1 MPSSSLTRPEA
12 AHGRGAPRAISSSS
26 TFGWVLRTP
35 VQAPTFSG
43 RALPR
48 VMIAPCPPSGWCSGS
63 SSLTGL
69 LTIAGASVRLTTQQ
83 PKRPRRVQT
92 VLHEENVPDLRTKRG
107 TMDGA
112 WLATPTGLLVP
123 NHSRINRARSTN
135 IRQPNRILDWVNS
148 LATVASVFV
157 AVLSIIVAVL
167 AQREQ
172 QAAET
177 ARRATEQAM
186 LQQTRQQIALQ
197 ARIAQLETRQ
207 IVLQEKIRAQNLDLT
222 QRLLRSEVGQVATP

>member
-1 MPSSSLTRPEA
+1 
-12 AHGRGAPRAISSSS
+12 
-26 TFGWVLRTP
+26 
-35 VQAPTFSG
+35 
-43 RALPR
+43 
-48 VMIAPCPPSGWCSGS
+48 
-63 SSLTGL
+63 
-69 LTIAGASVRLTTQQ
+69 
-83 PKRPRRVQT
+83 